1 MTLLR
6 YFPFYFLCYLPRF
19 LPHLLLLGLMISF
32 TPAATASGVDT
43 YQFRHPELQPRA
55 QELARALRCPQCQ
68 NQNLVE
74 SNSSIARDLR
84 LEVYRWVDEGQS
96 DELVIARM
104 TERFG
109 DFVRYDPPFKA
120 STALLW
126 GGPLLLLGLALL
138 TLRRRLTRTEVR
150 AVPVVKAIVEPRHQP
165 AADPRSELNQLIM
178 LGEQASLS
186 PAEPLYRE
194 LTAARLANATPAT
207 ELALRAQL
215 TNQRDNSDRHTR
227 HGRVLLLLGIMA
239 IAAVAATYMSSGRY
253 QAWQAHAS
261 RPDPLAGLS
270 PRALQDKELGSLH
283 QTLQRSPADLN
294 SWAALGQ
301 LYLYRGEYDNALLAY
316 QRLALLEGGASAA
329 TQAAQATV
337 RYYQAGQQL
346 TPEATRLL
354 ESALKQDK
362 GEVSALMLLAADHFL
377 HGRYTRA
384 IALWQQLLDSE
395 RPRINRAALIEAIQT
410 AKMMGG

>member
-1 MTLLR
+1 MMRRSLACTLLA
-6 YFPFYFLCYLPRF
+6 LGM
-19 LPHLLLLGLMISF
+19 LLS
-32 TPAATASGVDT
+32 ATAYSSGVDT
-43 YQFRHPELQPRA
+43 YQFRHPELQNRA

-74 SNSSIARDLR
+74 SNSPIARDLR

-96 DELVIARM
+96 DEQVIARM

-120 STALLW
+120 STVLLW

-138 TLRRRLTRTEVR
+138 ILLRRLTHTK
-150 AVPVVKAIVEPRHQP
+150 AQPIPAVKAIVEAPPQP
-165 AADPRSELNQLIM
+165 AADPRSELNLLIM
-178 LGEQASLS
+178 HGEQAGLS
-186 PAEPLYRE
+186 PDQPLYRE
-194 LTAARLANATPAT
+194 LSAARQANAIPVA

-215 TNQRDNSDRHTR
+215 ANQHDNRGRNNR
-227 HGRVLLLLGIMA
+227 HGQALLLLGLLA
-239 IAAVAATYMSSGRY
+239 IAAVAAVYLGTGRY
-253 QAWQAHAS
+253 QAWQDYAS

-270 PRALQDKELGSLH
+270 PRDLQDKELGSLH
-283 QTLQRSPADLN
+283 QKLQRNPADLD

-337 RYYQAGQQL
+337 LYYQAGQQL
-346 TPEATRLL
+346 TPEALHLL
-354 ESALKQDK
+354 DSALKQDA
-362 GEVSALMLLAADHFL
+362 GEVSALMLLASDHFL
-377 HGRYTRA
+377 HGRYSQA

-410 AKMMGG
+410 ASIMGG

>member
-1 MTLLR
+1 MMRHSLACALLA
-6 YFPFYFLCYLPRF
+6 LGM
-19 LPHLLLLGLMISF
+19 LLS
-32 TPAATASGVDT
+32 ATAYSSGVDT
-43 YQFRHPELQPRA
+43 YQFRHPELQNRA

-74 SNSSIARDLR
+74 SNSPIARDLR

-96 DELVIARM
+96 DEQVIARM

-109 DFVRYDPPFKA
+109 DFVRYAPPFKA
-120 STALLW
+120 STVLLW

-138 TLRRRLTRTEVR
+138 TLFRRLTRTQVQTI
-150 AVPVVKAIVEPRHQP
+150 PVAKAIHEP
-165 AADPRSELNQLIM
+165 AADPRSELNLLIM
-178 LGEQASLS
+178 HGEQAGLS
-186 PAEPLYRE
+186 PDQPLYRE
-194 LTAARLANATPAT
+194 LSAARLANAIPAA
-207 ELALRAQL
+207 ELALRERLA
-215 TNQRDNSDRHTR
+215 NQHDNRDRNHR
-227 HGRVLLLLGIMA
+227 HGRALLLLGIMA
-239 IAAVAATYMSSGRY
+239 IAAVAAVYLGTGRY
-253 QAWQAHAS
+253 QAWLDYAS

-270 PRALQDKELGSLH
+270 PRDLQDKELGSLH
-283 QTLQRSPADLN
+283 QKLQRNPADLD

-337 RYYQAGQQL
+337 LYYQAGQQL

-354 ESALKQDK
+354 ESALKQDT
-362 GEVSALMLLAADHFL
+362 GEVSALMLLASDHFL
-377 HGRYTRA
+377 HGRYSQA
-384 IALWQQLLDSE
+384 IALWQQLLDGE

-410 AKMMGG
+410 ASIMGG

>member
-1 MTLLR
+1 MMCRSLACTLLA
-6 YFPFYFLCYLPRF
+6 LGM
-19 LPHLLLLGLMISF
+19 LLS
-32 TPAATASGVDT
+32 ATAYSSGVDT
-43 YQFRHPELQPRA
+43 YQFRHPELQNRA

-74 SNSSIARDLR
+74 SNAPIARDLR

-96 DELVIARM
+96 DEQVIARM

-109 DFVRYDPPFKA
+109 DFVRYDPPFKS

-138 TLRRRLTRTEVR
+138 TLFRRLIHTK
-150 AVPVVKAIVEPRHQP
+150 AQPIPAVKAIDESIHQP
-165 AADPRSELNQLIM
+165 ASDPRCELNLLIM
-178 LGEQASLS
+178 HGEQAGLS
-186 PAEPLYRE
+186 PDQPLYRE
-194 LTAARLANATPAT
+194 LSATRLASAIPAA

-215 TNQRDNSDRHTR
+215 ANQDNNRGRNNR
-227 HGRVLLLLGIMA
+227 HGRALLLLGLLA
-239 IAAVAATYMSSGRY
+239 IAAVAAVYLSTGRY
-253 QAWQAHAS
+253 QAWQDYAS

-270 PRALQDKELGSLH
+270 PRDLQDKELGSLH
-283 QTLQRSPADLN
+283 QKLQRNPADLD

-337 RYYQAGQQL
+337 LYYQAGQQL

-354 ESALKQDK
+354 ESALKQDA
-362 GEVSALMLLAADHFL
+362 GEVSALMLLASDHFL
-377 HGRYTRA
+377 HGRYSQA
-384 IALWQQLLDSE
+384 IVLWQQLLDGE

-410 AKMMGG
+410 ASIMGG

>member
-1 MTLLR
+1 MSRLGHTLIA
-6 YFPFYFLCYLPRF
+6 P
-19 LPHLLLLGLMISF
+19 LLLALSLGAL
-32 TPAATASGVDT
+32 ASGVDT
-43 YQFRHPELQPRA
+43 YEFRHPERQTRA

-74 SNSSIARDLR
+74 SNSPIARDLR

-96 DELVIARM
+96 DEQVIARM

-120 STALLW
+120 STVLLW

-138 TLRRRLTRTEVR
+138 TLFRRLTRTK
-150 AVPVVKAIVEPRHQP
+150 AQPIPAVKAIDESIYQP
-165 AADPRSELNQLIM
+165 AADPHSELNLLIM
-178 LGEQASLS
+178 HGEQAGLS
-186 PAEPLYRE
+186 PDQPLYRE
-194 LTAARLANATPAT
+194 LSAARLANAIPAA
-207 ELALRAQL
+207 ELALRKQL
-215 TNQRDNSDRHTR
+215 ANQDNNRDRNNR
-227 HGRVLLLLGIMA
+227 HGRALLLLGLLA
-239 IAAVAATYMSSGRY
+239 ITTVAAVYLSTGRY
-253 QAWQAHAS
+253 QAWQAYQS

-270 PRALQDKELGSLH
+270 SRDLQDKELGALH
-283 QTLQRSPADLN
+283 QRLQANPADLD

-337 RYYQAGQQL
+337 LYYQAGQQL

-354 ESALKQDK
+354 ESALKQDA
-362 GEVSALMLLAADHFL
+362 GEVSALMLLASDHFL
-377 HGRYTRA
+377 HGRYSQA
-384 IALWQQLLDSE
+384 IALWQQLLDEE

-410 AKMMGG
+410 ARMMGG

>member
-1 MTLLR
+1 MMRHSLACALLA
-6 YFPFYFLCYLPRF
+6 LSM
-19 LPHLLLLGLMISF
+19 LLS
-32 TPAATASGVDT
+32 ATAYSSGVDT
-43 YQFRHPELQPRA
+43 YQFRHPELQNRA

-74 SNSSIARDLR
+74 SNSPIARDLR

-96 DELVIARM
+96 DEQVIARM

-138 TLRRRLTRTEVR
+138 ILFQRLTRTK
-150 AVPVVKAIVEPRHQP
+150 AQTIPVVKVIVDAPPQP
-165 AADPRSELNQLIM
+165 AADPRSELNLLIM
-178 LGEQASLS
+178 HGEQAGLS
-186 PAEPLYRE
+186 PDQPLYRE
-194 LTAARLANATPAT
+194 LSAARLANAIPAA

-215 TNQRDNSDRHTR
+215 ANQDNNRGRHHR
-227 HGRVLLLLGIMA
+227 HRQALLLLGLLA
-239 IAAVAATYMSSGRY
+239 IAAVAAVYLSTGRY
-253 QAWQAHAS
+253 QAWQDYAS

-270 PRALQDKELGSLH
+270 PRDLQDKELGSLH
-283 QTLQRSPADLN
+283 QKLQRSPADLD

-337 RYYQAGQQL
+337 LYYQAGQQL
-346 TPEATRLL
+346 TPEALHLL
-354 ESALKQDK
+354 DSALKQDA
-362 GEVSALMLLAADHFL
+362 GEVSALMLLASDHFL
-377 HGRYTRA
+377 HGRYSQA
-384 IALWQQLLDSE
+384 IALWQQLLDGE

-410 AKMMGG
+410 ASIMGG

>member
-1 MTLLR
+1 MMCRSLACALLA
-6 YFPFYFLCYLPRF
+6 LAM
-19 LPHLLLLGLMISF
+19 LLS
-32 TPAATASGVDT
+32 ATAYSSGIDT
-43 YQFRHPELQPRA
+43 YQFRHPELQNRA

-74 SNSSIARDLR
+74 SNSPIARDLR

-96 DELVIARM
+96 DEQVIARM

-109 DFVRYDPPFKA
+109 DFVRYNPPLKS

-138 TLRRRLTRTEVR
+138 TLFRRLTRTKVQAIPVVR
-150 AVPVVKAIVEPRHQP
+150 AMIEPIHQP
-165 AADPRSELNQLIM
+165 AADPRSKLNWLIM
-178 LGEQASLS
+178 HGEQAGLA
-186 PAEPLYRE
+186 PDQPLYRE
-194 LTAARLANATPAT
+194 LSAARLANAIPAA

-215 TNQRDNSDRHTR
+215 ASQRDNRGR
-227 HGRVLLLLGIMA
+227 NNQHGRALLLLGIMA
-239 IAAVAATYMSSGRY
+239 IAAVAAVYFSSGRY
-253 QAWQAHAS
+253 QAWQDYAS

-270 PRALQDKELGSLH
+270 PRDLQDKELGSLH
-283 QTLQRSPADLN
+283 QKLQRSPADLD

-316 QRLALLEGGASAA
+316 KRIALLEGGASAA

-337 RYYQAGQQL
+337 LYYQAGQQL

-354 ESALKQDK
+354 ESALKQDA
-362 GEVSALMLLAADHFL
+362 GEVSALMLLASDHFL
-377 HGRYTRA
+377 HGRYSQA
-384 IALWQQLLDSE
+384 IALWQQLLDGE

-410 AKMMGG
+410 ASIMGG

>member
-1 MTLLR
+1 MMRRSLACALLA
-6 YFPFYFLCYLPRF
+6 LGM
-19 LPHLLLLGLMISF
+19 LLS
-32 TPAATASGVDT
+32 ATAYSSGVDT
-43 YQFRHPELQPRA
+43 YQFRHPELQNRA

-74 SNSSIARDLR
+74 SNSPIARDLR

-96 DELVIARM
+96 DEQVIARM

-138 TLRRRLTRTEVR
+138 TLFRRLTRTQVQTI
-150 AVPVVKAIVEPRHQP
+150 PVAKAIHEP
-165 AADPRSELNQLIM
+165 AADPRSKLNWLIM
-178 LGEQASLS
+178 HGEQAGLS
-186 PAEPLYRE
+186 PDQPLYRE
-194 LTAARLANATPAT
+194 LSAARLASAIPAA

-215 TNQRDNSDRHTR
+215 ANQHDNRGRNNR
-227 HGRVLLLLGIMA
+227 HGRALLLLGLLA
-239 IAAVAATYMSSGRY
+239 IAAVAAVYLSTGRY
-253 QAWQAHAS
+253 QAWQDYAS

-270 PRALQDKELGSLH
+270 PRDLQDKELGSLH
-283 QTLQRSPADLN
+283 QKLQRSPADLD

-337 RYYQAGQQL
+337 LYYQAGQQL
-346 TPEATRLL
+346 TSEATRLL
-354 ESALKQDK
+354 ESALKQDA
-362 GEVSALMLLAADHFL
+362 GEVSALMLLASDHFL
-377 HGRYTRA
+377 HGRYSQA
-384 IALWQQLLDSE
+384 IALWQQLLDGE

-410 AKMMGG
+410 ASIMGG

>member
-1 MTLLR
+1 
-6 YFPFYFLCYLPRF
+6 
-19 LPHLLLLGLMISF
+19 
-32 TPAATASGVDT
+32 
-43 YQFRHPELQPRA
+43 
-55 QELARALRCPQCQ
+55 
-68 NQNLVE
+68 
-74 SNSSIARDLR
+74 
-84 LEVYRWVDEGQS
+84 
-96 DELVIARM
+96 
-104 TERFG
+104 
-109 DFVRYDPPFKA
+109 
-120 STALLW
+120 W

-178 LGEQASLS
+178 HGEQASLS

-194 LTAARLANATPAT
+194 LSAARLANAIPAA

-215 TNQRDNSDRHTR
+215 ANQHDNRGRHHR
-227 HGRVLLLLGIMA
+227 HGRALLLLGIMA
-239 IAAVAATYMSSGRY
+239 IAAVAAVYLSSGRY
-253 QAWQAHAS
+253 QAWQAHQS

-270 PRALQDKELGSLH
+270 PRDLQDKELGSLH
-283 QTLQRSPADLN
+283 QKLQRNPADLD

-301 LYLYRGEYDNALLAY
+301 LYLYRDEYDNALLAY

-337 RYYQAGQQL
+337 LYYQAGQQL

-354 ESALKQDK
+354 ESALKQDA
-362 GEVSALMLLAADHFL
+362 GEVSALMLLASDHFL
-377 HGRYTRA
+377 HGRYSQA
-384 IALWQQLLDSE
+384 IVLWQQLLDGE

-410 AKMMGG
+410 ASIMGG

>member
-1 MTLLR
+1 MMCRSLACTLLA
-6 YFPFYFLCYLPRF
+6 LGM
-19 LPHLLLLGLMISF
+19 LLS
-32 TPAATASGVDT
+32 TTAYSSGVDT
-43 YQFRHPELQPRA
+43 YEFRHPELQNRA

-74 SNSSIARDLR
+74 SNSPIARDLR
-84 LEVYRWVDEGQS
+84 LEVYRWVDEGQP
-96 DELVIARM
+96 DKQVIDRM

-138 TLRRRLTRTEVR
+138 ILFHRLTRTK
-150 AVPVVKAIVEPRHQP
+150 AQTIPVVKVIVEAPPQP
-165 AADPRSELNQLIM
+165 AADPRSELNLLIM
-178 LGEQASLS
+178 HGEQAGLS
-186 PAEPLYRE
+186 PDQPLYRE
-194 LTAARLANATPAT
+194 LSAARLANTIPAA

-215 TNQRDNSDRHTR
+215 ANLHNNRGRNNR
-227 HGRVLLLLGIMA
+227 HGWALLLLGLLA
-239 IAAVAATYMSSGRY
+239 IAAVAAVYLSTGRY
-253 QAWQAHAS
+253 QAWQTYQS

-270 PRALQDKELGSLH
+270 PRALQDKGLGALH
-283 QTLQRSPADLN
+283 QRLQTNPADLDA
-294 SWAALGQ
+294 WAALGQ
-301 LYLYRGEYDNALLAY
+301 LYLYRNEYDNALLAY

-337 RYYQAGQQL
+337 LYYQAGQQL
-346 TPEATRLL
+346 TPEATGLL

-362 GEVSALMLLAADHFL
+362 GEVSALMLLASDHFL
-377 HGRYTRA
+377 HGRYSQA
-384 IALWQQLLDSE
+384 IALWQQLLDEE

-410 AKMMGG
+410 ARMMGG

>member
-1 MTLLR
+1 MSRLGHVLIA
-6 YFPFYFLCYLPRF
+6 P
-19 LPHLLLLGLMISF
+19 LLLALSLGAL
-32 TPAATASGVDT
+32 ASGVDT
-43 YQFRHPELQPRA
+43 YEFRHPERQTRA
-55 QELARALRCPQCQ
+55 QDLARALRCPQCQ

-74 SNSSIARDLR
+74 SNSPIARDLR

-96 DELVIARM
+96 DEQVIARM

-138 TLRRRLTRTEVR
+138 LLFRRLTRTM
-150 AVPVVKAIVEPRHQP
+150 AQPIPVVKAIVEAPPQP
-165 AADPRSELNQLIM
+165 AADPRSELNMLIM
-178 LGEQASLS
+178 RGEQAGLS
-186 PAEPLYRE
+186 PDQPLYRE
-194 LTAARLANATPAT
+194 LSATRLANTIPAA

-215 TNQRDNSDRHTR
+215 ASRDNNRGRNHR
-227 HGRVLLLLGIMA
+227 HGRALLLLGIMA
-239 IAAVAATYMSSGRY
+239 IAAVAAVYLSTGRY
-253 QAWQAHAS
+253 QTWQAYQS

-270 PRALQDKELGSLH
+270 PRDLQDKELGALH
-283 QTLQRSPADLN
+283 LRLQTNPTDLDG
-294 SWAALGQ
+294 WAALGQ
-301 LYLYRGEYDNALLAY
+301 LYLYRNEYDNALLAY

-337 RYYQAGQQL
+337 LYYQAGQQL

-362 GEVSALMLLAADHFL
+362 SEVSALMLLASDHFL
-377 HGRYTRA
+377 HGRYRQA
-384 IALWQQLLDSE
+384 IALWQQLLDEE
-395 RPRINRAALIEAIQT
+395 RPHINRAALIEAIQT
-410 AKMMGG
+410 ARMMGG

>member
-1 MTLLR
+1 MSRLGHALIA
-6 YFPFYFLCYLPRF
+6 P
-19 LPHLLLLGLMISF
+19 LLLALSLGAL
-32 TPAATASGVDT
+32 ASGVDT
-43 YQFRHPELQPRA
+43 YEFRHPERQTRA

-74 SNSSIARDLR
+74 SNSPIAQDLR

-96 DELVIARM
+96 DEQVIARM

-109 DFVRYDPPFKA
+109 DFVRYDPPLKA

-138 TLRRRLTRTEVR
+138 TLFRRLTRTKVQAIPVVR
-150 AVPVVKAIVEPRHQP
+150 AMIEPIHQP
-165 AADPRSELNQLIM
+165 AADPRSELNWLIM
-178 LGEQASLS
+178 HGEQTGLS
-186 PAEPLYRE
+186 PDQPLYRE
-194 LTAARLANATPAT
+194 LSAARLANAIPAA

-215 TNQRDNSDRHTR
+215 ANQHDNRGRNNR
-227 HGRVLLLLGIMA
+227 HGRALLLLGIMA
-239 IAAVAATYMSSGRY
+239 CVAVAAVYLGSGRY
-253 QAWQAHAS
+253 QAWQDYAS

-270 PRALQDKELGSLH
+270 PQDLQDKELGSLH
-283 QTLQRSPADLN
+283 QKLQRNPADLD

-337 RYYQAGQQL
+337 LYYQAGQQL
-346 TPEATRLL
+346 TAEATRLL
-354 ESALKQDK
+354 ESALKQDA
-362 GEVSALMLLAADHFL
+362 GEVSALMLLASDHFL
-377 HGRYTRA
+377 HGRYSQA
-384 IALWQQLLDSE
+384 IALWQQLLDGE

-410 AKMMGG
+410 ARMMGG

>member
-1 MTLLR
+1 MMCRSLACTLLA
-6 YFPFYFLCYLPRF
+6 LGM
-19 LPHLLLLGLMISF
+19 LLS
-32 TPAATASGVDT
+32 ATAYSSGVDT
-43 YQFRHPELQPRA
+43 YQFRHPELQNRA

-74 SNSSIARDLR
+74 SNAPIARDLR

-96 DELVIARM
+96 DEQVIARM

-109 DFVRYDPPFKA
+109 DFVRYDPPFKS

-138 TLRRRLTRTEVR
+138 TLFRRLIHTK
-150 AVPVVKAIVEPRHQP
+150 AQPIPAVKAIDESIHQP
-165 AADPRSELNQLIM
+165 ASDPRCELNLLIM
-178 LGEQASLS
+178 HGEQAGLS
-186 PAEPLYRE
+186 PDQPLYRE
-194 LTAARLANATPAT
+194 LSATRLASAIPAA

-215 TNQRDNSDRHTR
+215 ANQHNNRGRNNR
-227 HGRVLLLLGIMA
+227 HGRALLLLGLLA
-239 IAAVAATYMSSGRY
+239 IAAVAAVYLSTGRY
-253 QAWQAHAS
+253 QAWQDYAS

-270 PRALQDKELGSLH
+270 PRDLQDKELGSLH
-283 QTLQRSPADLN
+283 QKLQRNPADLD

-337 RYYQAGQQL
+337 LYYQAGQQL

-354 ESALKQDK
+354 ESALKQDA
-362 GEVSALMLLAADHFL
+362 GEVSALMLLASDHFL
-377 HGRYTRA
+377 HGRYSQA
-384 IALWQQLLDSE
+384 IVLWQQLLDGE

-410 AKMMGG
+410 ASIMGG

>member
-1 MTLLR
+1 MLL
-6 YFPFYFLCYLPRF
+6 
-19 LPHLLLLGLMISF
+19 S
-32 TPAATASGVDT
+32 ATAYSSGVDT
-43 YQFRHPELQPRA
+43 YEFRHPERQTRA
-55 QELARALRCPQCQ
+55 QDLARALRCPQCQ

-74 SNSSIARDLR
+74 SNSPIARDLR

-96 DELVIARM
+96 DEQVIARM

-138 TLRRRLTRTEVR
+138 TLFRRLTRTK
-150 AVPVVKAIVEPRHQP
+150 AQPIPAVKAIVEAPPQP
-165 AADPRSELNQLIM
+165 AADPRSELNLLIM
-178 LGEQASLS
+178 HGEQAGLS
-186 PAEPLYRE
+186 PDQPLYRE
-194 LTAARLANATPAT
+194 LSAARLANAIPAA

-215 TNQRDNSDRHTR
+215 ASQHDNRGRNHR
-227 HGRVLLLLGIMA
+227 HGRALLLLGLLA
-239 IAAVAATYMSSGRY
+239 IAAVAAVYLSTGRY
-253 QAWQAHAS
+253 QAWQAYQS

-270 PRALQDKELGSLH
+270 PRDLQDKELGSLH
-283 QTLQRSPADLN
+283 QKLQRNPADLD

-301 LYLYRGEYDNALLAY
+301 LYLYRDEYDNALLAY
-316 QRLALLEGGASAA
+316 QRLALQEGGASAA

-337 RYYQAGQQL
+337 LYYQAGQQL

-354 ESALKQDK
+354 ESALTQDG
-362 GEVSALMLLAADHFL
+362 GEVSALMLLASDHFL
-377 HGRYTRA
+377 HGRYRQA
-384 IALWQQLLDSE
+384 IALWQQLLDEE

-410 AKMMGG
+410 ARMMGG

>member
-1 MTLLR
+1 MMRRSLACTLLA
-6 YFPFYFLCYLPRF
+6 LGM
-19 LPHLLLLGLMISF
+19 LLS
-32 TPAATASGVDT
+32 ATAYSSGVDT
-43 YQFRHPELQPRA
+43 YQFRHPELQNRA

-74 SNSSIARDLR
+74 SNSPIAQDLR

-96 DELVIARM
+96 DEQVIARM

-109 DFVRYDPPFKA
+109 DFVRYDPPLKA

-138 TLRRRLTRTEVR
+138 TLFRRLTRTK
-150 AVPVVKAIVEPRHQP
+150 AQPIPIVKAIVEPPPQP
-165 AADPRSELNQLIM
+165 AADPRSELNLLIM
-178 LGEQASLS
+178 HGEQAGLS
-186 PAEPLYRE
+186 PDQPLYRE
-194 LTAARLANATPAT
+194 LSAARLANAIPAA

-215 TNQRDNSDRHTR
+215 ANQHDNRGRNNR
-227 HGRVLLLLGIMA
+227 HGRALLLLGIMA
-239 IAAVAATYMSSGRY
+239 FVAVAAVYISSGRY
-253 QAWQAHAS
+253 QAWQDYAS

-270 PRALQDKELGSLH
+270 PRDLQDKELGSLH
-283 QTLQRSPADLN
+283 QKLQRSPADLD

-301 LYLYRGEYDNALLAY
+301 LYLYRSEYDNALLAY

-337 RYYQAGQQL
+337 LYYQAGQQL

-354 ESALKQDK
+354 ESALKQDA
-362 GEVSALMLLAADHFL
+362 GEVSALMLLASDHFL
-377 HGRYTRA
+377 HGRYRQA
-384 IALWQQLLDSE
+384 IALWQQLLDGE

-410 AKMMGG
+410 ASIMGG

>member
-1 MTLLR
+1 MLL
-6 YFPFYFLCYLPRF
+6 
-19 LPHLLLLGLMISF
+19 S
-32 TPAATASGVDT
+32 ATAYASGVDT
-43 YQFRHPELQPRA
+43 YEFRHPERQTRA

-74 SNSSIARDLR
+74 SNSPIARDLR

-96 DELVIARM
+96 DEQVITRM

-138 TLRRRLTRTEVR
+138 TLFRRLTRTQVQTI
-150 AVPVVKAIVEPRHQP
+150 PVAKAIHEP
-165 AADPRSELNQLIM
+165 AADPRSKLNWLIM
-178 LGEQASLS
+178 HGEQAGLA
-186 PAEPLYRE
+186 PDQPLYRE
-194 LTAARLANATPAT
+194 LSAARLANAIPSA

-215 TNQRDNSDRHTR
+215 ASQRDNRGR
-227 HGRVLLLLGIMA
+227 NNQHGRALLLLGIMA
-239 IAAVAATYMSSGRY
+239 IAAVAAVYFSSGRY
-253 QAWQAHAS
+253 QAWQDYAS

-270 PRALQDKELGSLH
+270 PRDLQDKELGSLH
-283 QTLQRSPADLN
+283 QKLQRNPADLD

-337 RYYQAGQQL
+337 LYYQAGQLL

-354 ESALKQDK
+354 ESALKQDA
-362 GEVSALMLLAADHFL
+362 GEVSALMLLASDHFL
-377 HGRYTRA
+377 HGRYRQA
-384 IALWQQLLDSE
+384 IALWQQLLDGE

-410 AKMMGG
+410 ASIMGG

>member
-1 MTLLR
+1 MSRLGHALIA
-6 YFPFYFLCYLPRF
+6 P
-19 LPHLLLLGLMISF
+19 LLLTLSLGAL
-32 TPAATASGVDT
+32 ASGVDT
-43 YQFRHPELQPRA
+43 YEFRHPERQTRA

-74 SNSSIARDLR
+74 SNSPIARDLR

-96 DELVIARM
+96 DEQVIARM

-109 DFVRYDPPFKA
+109 DFVRYDPPFNA

-138 TLRRRLTRTEVR
+138 TLFRRLTRTK
-150 AVPVVKAIVEPRHQP
+150 AQPIPAVKAIDESIHQP
-165 AADPRSELNQLIM
+165 AADPRSELNLLIM
-178 LGEQASLS
+178 RGEQAGLS
-186 PAEPLYRE
+186 PDQPLYGE
-194 LTAARLANATPAT
+194 LSAARLANAIPAA
-207 ELALRAQL
+207 ELTLRAQL
-215 TNQRDNSDRHTR
+215 ASQHNNRGRNTR
-227 HGRVLLLLGIMA
+227 HELALLLLALLA
-239 IAAVAATYMSSGRY
+239 IAAVAAVYLSTGRY
-253 QAWQAHAS
+253 QAWQAYAS

-270 PRALQDKELGSLH
+270 PRDLQDKELGALH
-283 QTLQRSPADLN
+283 QRLQANPADLD

-337 RYYQAGQQL
+337 LYYQAGQQL

-354 ESALKQDK
+354 ENALKQDA
-362 GEVSALMLLAADHFL
+362 GEVSALMLLASDHFL
-377 HGRYTRA
+377 HGRYSQA
-384 IALWQQLLDSE
+384 IALWQQLLDGE

-410 AKMMGG
+410 ARIMGG

>member
-1 MTLLR
+1 MMRHSLACALLA
-6 YFPFYFLCYLPRF
+6 LGM
-19 LPHLLLLGLMISF
+19 LLS
-32 TPAATASGVDT
+32 ATAYSSGVDT
-43 YQFRHPELQPRA
+43 YQFRHPELQNRA

-74 SNSSIARDLR
+74 SNSPIARDLR
-84 LEVYRWVDEGQS
+84 LEVYRWVDKGQS
-96 DELVIARM
+96 DEQVITRM

-138 TLRRRLTRTEVR
+138 TLFRRLTRTQVQTI
-150 AVPVVKAIVEPRHQP
+150 PVAKAIHEP
-165 AADPRSELNQLIM
+165 AADPRSKLNWLIM
-178 LGEQASLS
+178 HGEQAGLA
-186 PAEPLYRE
+186 PDQPLYRE
-194 LTAARLANATPAT
+194 LSAARLANAIPAA

-215 TNQRDNSDRHTR
+215 ASQRDNRGR
-227 HGRVLLLLGIMA
+227 NNQHGRALLLLGLLA
-239 IAAVAATYMSSGRY
+239 IAAVAAGYLSSGRY
-253 QAWQAHAS
+253 QAWQDYAS

-270 PRALQDKELGSLH
+270 PRDLQDKELGSLH
-283 QTLQRSPADLN
+283 QKLQRNPADLD

-337 RYYQAGQQL
+337 LYYQAGQQL

-354 ESALKQDK
+354 ESALKQDA
-362 GEVSALMLLAADHFL
+362 GEVSALMLLASDHFL
-377 HGRYTRA
+377 HGRYSQA
-384 IALWQQLLDSE
+384 IALWQQLLDGE

-410 AKMMGG
+410 ASIMGG

>member
-1 MTLLR
+1 MMCRSLACALLA
-6 YFPFYFLCYLPRF
+6 LDM
-19 LPHLLLLGLMISF
+19 LLS
-32 TPAATASGVDT
+32 ATAYSSGVDT
-43 YQFRHPELQPRA
+43 YQFRHPELQNRA

-74 SNSSIARDLR
+74 SNSPIARDLR

-96 DELVIARM
+96 DEQVIARM

-138 TLRRRLTRTEVR
+138 TLFRRLTRTQVQTI
-150 AVPVVKAIVEPRHQP
+150 PVAKAIHEP
-165 AADPRSELNQLIM
+165 AADPRSELNLLIM
-178 LGEQASLS
+178 HGEQAGLS
-186 PAEPLYRE
+186 PDQPLYRE
-194 LTAARLANATPAT
+194 LSAARLANAIPTA

-215 TNQRDNSDRHTR
+215 ANQHNNRGRHHR
-227 HGRVLLLLGIMA
+227 HGWALLLLGIMA
-239 IAAVAATYMSSGRY
+239 CVAFAAGYLSSGRY
-253 QAWQAHAS
+253 QAWQAYTS

-270 PRALQDKELGSLH
+270 PRDLQDKELGSLH
-283 QTLQRSPADLN
+283 QKLQRNPADLDG
-294 SWAALGQ
+294 WAALGQ
-301 LYLYRGEYDNALLAY
+301 LYLYRDEYANALLAY

-337 RYYQAGQQL
+337 LYYQAGQQL

-354 ESALKQDK
+354 ESALKQDA
-362 GEVSALMLLAADHFL
+362 GEVSALMLLASDHFL
-377 HGRYTRA
+377 HGRYSQA
-384 IALWQQLLDSE
+384 IALWQQLLDGE

-410 AKMMGG
+410 ASIMGG

>member
-1 MTLLR
+1 MMCRSLACALLA
-6 YFPFYFLCYLPRF
+6 LGM
-19 LPHLLLLGLMISF
+19 LLS
-32 TPAATASGVDT
+32 ATAYSSGVDT
-43 YQFRHPELQPRA
+43 YQFRHPELQNRA

-68 NQNLVE
+68 NLNLVE
-74 SNSSIARDLR
+74 SNSPIARDLR

-96 DELVIARM
+96 DEQVIARM

-138 TLRRRLTRTEVR
+138 ILFRRLTRTK
-150 AVPVVKAIVEPRHQP
+150 ALPTPAVKAIDESIHQP
-165 AADPRSELNQLIM
+165 AADPRRELNLLIM
-178 LGEQASLS
+178 RGEQAGLS
-186 PAEPLYRE
+186 PDQPLYRE
-194 LTAARLANATPAT
+194 LSAARLANAIPAA

-215 TNQRDNSDRHTR
+215 ASQRDNRGR
-227 HGRVLLLLGIMA
+227 NNQHGRALLLLGTMA
-239 IAAVAATYMSSGRY
+239 IAAVAAVYFSSGRY
-253 QAWQAHAS
+253 QAWQDYAS

-270 PRALQDKELGSLH
+270 PRDLQDKELGSLH
-283 QTLQRSPADLN
+283 QKLQRSPADLD

-329 TQAAQATV
+329 TQATQATV
-337 RYYQAGQQL
+337 LYYQAGQQL

-354 ESALKQDK
+354 ESAFKQDA
-362 GEVSALMLLAADHFL
+362 GEVSALMLLASDHFL
-377 HGRYTRA
+377 HGRYSQA
-384 IALWQQLLDSE
+384 IALWQQLLDGE

-410 AKMMGG
+410 ASIMGG

>member
-1 MTLLR
+1 MMCRPLARALLA
-6 YFPFYFLCYLPRF
+6 LGM
-19 LPHLLLLGLMISF
+19 LLS
-32 TPAATASGVDT
+32 ATAFASGVDT
-43 YQFRHPELQPRA
+43 YQFRHPELQTRA

-74 SNSSIARDLR
+74 SNSPIARDLR

-96 DELVIARM
+96 DEQVIARM

-120 STALLW
+120 STLLLW
-126 GGPLLLLGLALL
+126 GGPLLLLGMALL
-138 TLRRRLTRTEVR
+138 ILQRRLTRTKAR
-150 AVPVVKAIVEPRHQP
+150 AIPVVKATDESIHQP
-165 AADPRSELNQLIM
+165 AADPRSELNLLIM
-178 LGEQASLS
+178 RGEQVDLS
-186 PAEPLYRE
+186 PDQPLYGE
-194 LTAARLANATPAT
+194 LNAARLANAIPAD

-215 TNQRDNSDRHTR
+215 ASQHDNRGRHHR
-227 HGRVLLLLGIMA
+227 HRRALLLLGTMA
-239 IAAVAATYMSSGRY
+239 IAAVAAVYLSTSRY
-253 QAWQAHAS
+253 QAWQAYAS

-270 PRALQDKELGSLH
+270 PRDLQDKELGSLH
-283 QTLQRSPADLN
+283 QELQRNPADLD

-301 LYLYRGEYDNALLAY
+301 LYLYRDEYDNAMLAY

-337 RYYQAGQQL
+337 LYYQAGQQL

-354 ESALKQDK
+354 ESALKQDA
-362 GEVSALMLLAADHFL
+362 GEVSALMLLASDHFL
-377 HGRYTRA
+377 HGRYSQA
-384 IALWQQLLDSE
+384 IALWQQLLDGE

-410 AKMMGG
+410 ANIMGG